1 MPAGCS
7 SGGDDGGR
15 PCRGPGPGRGDA
27 CRRGARAARRGP
39 PHPSLIGEGGPFPYE
54 RDGFVFGGVEGL
66 LPRRERGDCRAYTV
80 PTPGSDDRGARR
92 IVIGR
97 NGETYYTDDP
107 YASFRAVPR

>member
-1 MPAGCS
+1 M
-7 SGGDDGGR
+7 
-15 PCRGPGPGRGDA
+15 GRGDA
-27 CRRGARAARRGP
+27 CRRDVRAARRGSP
-39 PHPSLIGEGGPFPYE
+39 RPSTHRRGRHVPL
-54 RDGFVFGGVEGL
+54 RDGSVFGGVEGL

-92 IVIGR
+92 IVTGR